1 MAAISLDGN
10 PLGKSSSILILHLS
24 DIANS
29 GYTYRNGLRTTVT
42 AVGGRPLLIRKAMA
56 RVELAAGGPF
66 RVQAL
71 SSEGLSYGEIQGRL
85 LNGVFQFPVN
95 TTRFA
100 GGVMAYWL
108 TR

>member
-1 MAAISLDGN
+1 MTS
-10 PLGKSSSILILHLS
+10 
-24 DIANS
+24 
-29 GYTYRNGLRTTVT
+29 
-42 AVGGRPLLIRKAMA
+42 VGGRPLLIRKAMA
-56 RVELAAGGPF
+56 RVELTAGGPF